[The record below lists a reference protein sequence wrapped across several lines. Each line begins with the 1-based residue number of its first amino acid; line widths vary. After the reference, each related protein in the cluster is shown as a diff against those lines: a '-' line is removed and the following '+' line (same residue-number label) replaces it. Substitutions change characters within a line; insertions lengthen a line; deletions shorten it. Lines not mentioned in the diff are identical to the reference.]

1 MHVVLVLIA
10 EVELKVIDALSDDRY
25 VDLVRRDDVRVF
37 KLPREGQ
44 LEFGL
49 KRHHGRKR
57 AGCEDDRTRL
67 KGLNL
72 LESYA
77 SIETPKADDTLCR

>member
-25 VDLVRRDDVRVF
+25 VDLVGRDDVRVF

-44 LEFGL
+44 L
-49 KRHHGRKR
+49 
-57 AGCEDDRTRL
+57 
-67 KGLNL
+67 
-72 LESYA
+72 
-77 SIETPKADDTLCR
+77 